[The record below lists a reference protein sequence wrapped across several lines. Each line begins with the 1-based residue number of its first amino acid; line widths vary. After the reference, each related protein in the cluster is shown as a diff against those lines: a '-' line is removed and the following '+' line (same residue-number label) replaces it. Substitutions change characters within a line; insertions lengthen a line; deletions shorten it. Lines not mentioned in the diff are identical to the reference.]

1 MLDWLQEYASG
12 RQTEVVARFRTV
24 SSLRQL
30 QDDLDKLAPKW
41 LEAKGARLR
50 SCTGARSWGLPI
62 EAAFARIDQGSQA
75 SKLAEW
81 ACRQLRRHTPPDDFD
96 HRAHLAIFAILAGAV
111 DPDAL
116 ESHVTHVKFQFPS
129 EPRLAL
135 ERGIAQELRAAPF
148 YAPGKELPADIAKHR
163 EDAVTAYTAAA
174 RVEAVRPE
182 ALLRLGRVNLDLG
195 KNDEALT
202 ALNGIEPAA
211 KDPDVIYLGRLFR
224 GQALERLGKTEE
236 ARQSYTRALEV
247 RPDAQTASIA
257 LAALDFRRGDK
268 AAADQTVRQLLS
280 RTAQPDDPWW
290 EYWPGDFRLGP
301 DLVKRDAG
309 GCEMTPGV
317 FPARGNYSRRH
328 LHDRSRSSAASLPVR
343 AGSSGPSSAAGPRP

>member
-1 MLDWLQEYASG
+1 LTLVVALGWSLAPRPIAAQTAWVLDWLQEYASG
-12 RQTEVVARFRTV
+12 RQAEVVARFRTV

-41 LEAKGARLR
+41 LEAKGPDAEAHRR
-50 SCTGARSWGLPI
+50 AIVGFAI
-62 EAAFARIDQGSQA
+62 EAAYARIDQGSQA

-81 ACRQLRRHTPPDDFD
+81 ACRQLRRHIKPDDFD
-96 HRAHLAIFAILAGAV
+96 LRAHLAIFAILAGAV

-163 EDAVTAYTAAA
+163 EDAIAAYTAAA
-174 RVEAVRPE
+174 RVEAVRAE
-182 ALLRLGRVNLDLG
+182 ALLRLGHVNLDLG

-202 ALNGIEPAA
+202 ALNGIEPSA
-211 KDPDVIYLGRLFR
+211 KDPDVIYLARLFR

-268 AAADQTVRQLLS
+268 AAADHRVGQVLS
-280 RTAQPDDPWW
+280 RTLQPDDPWW

-301 DLVKRDAG
+301 DLMKAMREAG
-309 GCEMTPGV
+309 K
-317 FPARGNYSRRH
+317 
-328 LHDRSRSSAASLPVR
+328 
-343 AGSSGPSSAAGPRP
+343 

>member
-1 MLDWLQEYASG
+1 MPRRTSWVLEWLQEYASG
-12 RQTEVVARFRTV
+12 RQTEVAARFRTV

-41 LEAKGARLR
+41 LEAKGADAELHRRALV
-50 SCTGARSWGLPI
+50 GFAV
-62 EAAFARIDQGSQA
+62 EAAFARIDQASQA

-116 ESHVTHVKFQFPS
+116 ESHVTHVKFQFPA

-148 YAPGKELPADIAKHR
+148 YAPGKELPADIARHR

-174 RVEAVRPE
+174 RVESVRLE

-202 ALNGIEPAA
+202 ALNGVEPGA
-211 KDPDVIYLGRLFR
+211 KDPDAIYLGRLFR
-224 GQALERLGKTEE
+224 GQALERLGKIDE
-236 ARQSYTRALEV
+236 ARAVVHARARRAAR
-247 RPDAQTASIA
+247 RPDGVDCPGGARVPP
-257 LAALDFRRGDK
+257 RRSS
-268 AAADQTVRQLLS
+268 AAADQRVRQLLS

-301 DLVKRDAG
+301 DLVRAMR
-309 GCEMTPGV
+309 EGV
-317 FPARGNYSRRH
+317 K
-328 LHDRSRSSAASLPVR
+328 
-343 AGSSGPSSAAGPRP
+343 

>member
-1 MLDWLQEYASG
+1 MRSPRLRAALTLVVALGLPLARTPVAAQTSWVLEWLQEYASG
-12 RQTEVVARFRTV
+12 KQTEVAGRFRTV

-41 LEAKGARLR
+41 LEAKGADAELHRRALV
-50 SCTGARSWGLPI
+50 GFAV

-116 ESHVTHVKFQFPS
+116 ESHVTHVKFQFPA

-148 YAPGKELPADIAKHR
+148 YAPGKEPPADIARHR

-174 RVEAVRPE
+174 RVESVRLE

-195 KNDEALT
+195 KNEEALT
-202 ALNGIEPAA
+202 ALNGLEPGA
-211 KDPDVIYLGRLFR
+211 KDPDAIYLGRLFR
-224 GQALERLGKTEE
+224 GQALERLGKIDE
-236 ARQSYTRALEV
+236 ARESYTRALDV
-247 RPDAQTASIA
+247 RPDAQTASVA
-257 LAALDFRRGDK
+257 LAALEFRRGDR
-268 AAADQTVRQLLS
+268 AAADQRVRQLLS

-301 DLVKRDAG
+301 DLV
-309 GCEMTPGV
+309 
-317 FPARGNYSRRH
+317 
-328 LHDRSRSSAASLPVR
+328 R
-343 AGSSGPSSAAGPRP
+343 AMRESVK